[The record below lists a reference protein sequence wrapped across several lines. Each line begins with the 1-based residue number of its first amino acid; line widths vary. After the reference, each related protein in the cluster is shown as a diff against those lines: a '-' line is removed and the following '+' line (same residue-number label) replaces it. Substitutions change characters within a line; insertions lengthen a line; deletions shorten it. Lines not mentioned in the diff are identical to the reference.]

1 MARGQRKSIEEKIK
15 EKKEIINSLKIRLE
29 KENDELKELLNE
41 QKQQEIE
48 NLYELIKSTKLSV
61 DEVTEVLNEYLSN
74 KYEATA

>member
-1 MARGQRKSIEEKIK
+1 MARGQRKSIEEKIT

-29 KENDELKELLNE
+29 KENDELKELLSE

>member
-61 DEVTEVLNEYLSN
+61 DEVTEVLQEYLSN

>member
-1 MARGQRKSIEEKIK
+1 MARGQRKSIEEKIT

-29 KENDELKELLNE
+29 KENDELKELLSE

-61 DEVTEVLNEYLSN
+61 DEVTEVLQEYLSN